1 MGRINNNMLE
11 STFKKKQRQYFEKL
25 GWKFITLEPG
35 GGVPM
40 GFPDTLVISNTGASF
55 YVEWKKSA
63 TAKRQPLQDYW
74 NKKLNEMG
82 HDAWFVFPENVNDW
96 REHAFQVA
104 RELSAQSR
112 Q

>member
-1 MGRINNNMLE
+1 MLE
-11 STFKKKQRQYFEKL
+11 SQFKKKEREAFEKL

-35 GGVPM
+35 AGVPQ
-40 GFPDTLVISNTGASF
+40 GWPDTLVLSPTGYHCF
-55 YVEWKKSA
+55 VEWKKSA
-63 TAKRQPLQDYW
+63 TAEKQPLQDYW

-82 HDAWFVFPENVNDW
+82 HDAWFVSPENINDW
-96 REHAFQVA
+96 REHVIRVA